1 MGRGQGKAKSTAGK
15 ASTSSAPTTRSTRS
29 RKTVAMQ
36 AQKRTAPK
44 RGKAANDH
52 DDDELS
58 SSSSD
63 EEPRCRHWKKRQHR
77 REEEDDVEVVDGDEP
92 AAEGSEL
99 EVVRAGEDSGEES
112 EAGDNDNTNG
122 LEARHNIPI
131 PSARP
136 VKKDSS
142 KDILLVMSD
151 RVKVRFMHTNNHSE
165 VLQGQWCTVCKNDE
179 SFIAANGRRKA
190 FHMGGNSSCRQHIH
204 QHYELYKTKCE
215 ESEVPENHW
224 AIPRPI
230 WKQMEEEK
238 NAKKKKIQTTL
249 EFEILS
255 SPKEFT
261 RDGILQA
268 VTELIAVDDQA
279 LALANKAVFHNCL
292 VTMRPKTT
300 KADLPSTHNVVVHL
314 HNQFV
319 EWLKQLKA
327 DILKA
332 PGKVS
337 VTADGWSADTTKASF
352 LGMMAHWIDVVKGK
366 SEVIAFQGILG
377 DHSGLNLGRYFV
389 GCCDRVGIMGK
400 DGSKCATLDN
410 TSSNTTL
417 TETVEDIHIRRQLE
431 WNSKENQL
439 PCCGH
444 VINLANVDIMACITK
459 IGAIENATAI
469 WEYDP
474 TLPDNR
480 MLGGSLNVIT
490 ALRTLA
496 IKMQSFGQRI
506 EYFEKCQIQC
516 GQKETYKIP
525 LHSNIRWGTAHEMLN
540 KSQLLRQDSNR
551 IQQAFSSEREPTLWR
566 VLPALEELQT
576 EWEKKKDDI
585 HYILYED
592 ALEAGLTKL
601 KKYYL
606 LLDQKP
612 GFVLTLTLH
621 PYYKLAYISHAWGG
635 EKEQAEE
642 IAAGNKNAKNWQ
654 DEALQIVERTMW
666 HYWLIRPRAPIQP
679 TQTSTT
685 SASTTPASTTP
696 SDHDSTHRLSEFDR
710 HRQSLLTREDQEG
723 WQAELRRYLKDIP
736 ADVTKDTNI
745 VEWWQNHCQLYP
757 TLARIALDILPCQ
770 VSSVPCERL
779 FSGSKQTAD
788 YRCAKLGAKIFEEL
802 QLMKFAWRNNVKDL
816 AALNSSAIEEIDIIT
831 YTDLLDMDQQFA
843 EWDIEADEIVA

>member
-1 MGRGQGKAKSTAGK
+1 
-15 ASTSSAPTTRSTRS
+15 
-29 RKTVAMQ
+29 MQ

-268 VTELIAVDDQA
+268 VTELIAVDDQ
-279 LALANKAVFHNCL
+279 L
-292 VTMRPKTT
+292 
-300 KADLPSTHNVVVHL
+300 
-314 HNQFV
+314 Q
-319 EWLKQLKA
+319 
-327 DILKA
+327 
-332 PGKVS
+332 
-337 VTADGWSADTTKASF
+337 
-352 LGMMAHWIDVVKGK
+352 
-366 SEVIAFQGILG
+366 
-377 DHSGLNLGRYFV
+377 
-389 GCCDRVGIMGK
+389 
-400 DGSKCATLDN
+400 CATLDN